1 MTILQTPFDVKEKS
15 QPEQISTSE
24 ALTLAREEMNTLY
37 EKGFTNLMEHD
48 YSVPKKYI
56 AALEKEGDP
65 NQYAIRE
72 LTDEVVSYLGIPQS
86 DDVKHNVR
94 SKTQGIYSCETVV
107 AIICH
112 ECTRYFMSH
121 HQLEFGENHKKEA
134 CIDIMA
140 NLIGFSKI
148 LQKAYEDRMYFVQMK
163 KKGFFNNLPG
173 MTKYE
178 TKCETMTSGPISGH
192 TCEAIER
199 ERNYFIQEKE
209 TERRIKS
216 EIERAKTEAAE
227 KCEK

>member
-1 MTILQTPFDVKEKS
+1 M
-15 QPEQISTSE
+15 
-24 ALTLAREEMNTLY
+24 AREEMNTLY

-48 YSVPKKYI
+48 YTVPRKYI
-56 AALEKEGDP
+56 AALEKEGAP

-72 LTDEVVSYLGIPQS
+72 LTDEVVSYLGLPQS
-86 DDVKHNVR
+86 DDVNHSVR
-94 SKTQGIYSCETVV
+94 SETQGVYSYETVV

-121 HQLEFGENHKKEA
+121 YQLEFGESNKKDA

-148 LQKAYEDRMYFVQMK
+148 LQKAYEDRTYFVQTK

-173 MTKYE
+173 MTQYE
-178 TKCETMTSGPISGH
+178 TKCETMTSGPISNH

-209 TERRIKS
+209 TERRIKA
-216 EIERAKTEAAE
+216 EIERAKTEAAG
-227 KCEK
+227 KNKK